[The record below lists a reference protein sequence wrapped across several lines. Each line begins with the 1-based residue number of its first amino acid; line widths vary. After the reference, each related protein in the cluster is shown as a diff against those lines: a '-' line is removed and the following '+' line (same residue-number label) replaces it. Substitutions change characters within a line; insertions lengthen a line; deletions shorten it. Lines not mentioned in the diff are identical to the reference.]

1 MHHWLLVLYTG
12 LDKTR
17 VARTYRFSTI
27 KQIAHAVG
35 STTTVVSNTVHR
47 LILPRDNLRYC
58 TIRKVDTMPIRRC
71 AGRHAGAS
79 RLLGRLQ
86 MGGF

>member
-58 TIRKVDTMPIRRC
+58 TIRKDGRVLALAACSAHTCRARAAHA
-71 AGRHAGAS
+71 AG
-79 RLLGRLQ
+79 
-86 MGGF
+86 